1 MCPTCCKCLNDQ
13 HKVTA
18 ITVTLPTARNPDVRP
33 ELKEKFEEICRNR
46 GIQKENILDFT
57 KAGKFTSLWFPLPEI
72 LVLLIGKA
80 REGNTCNRSP
90 LPYLR
95 KSFGFFLGNKGL
107 VVDCAVF
114 CLYRSL
120 YRSPWE
126 LRSSGLQVG
135 DD

>member
-1 MCPTCCKCLNDQ
+1 MCPRCFKGLHNQ
-13 HKVTA
+13 YNVTA
-18 ITVTLPTARNPDVRP
+18 ITVTLPTARTPDVSP

-107 VVDCAVF
+107 VVDCALL
-114 CLYRSL
+114 CLCRPL
-120 YRSPWE
+120 FP
-126 LRSSGLQVG
+126 
-135 DD
+135 